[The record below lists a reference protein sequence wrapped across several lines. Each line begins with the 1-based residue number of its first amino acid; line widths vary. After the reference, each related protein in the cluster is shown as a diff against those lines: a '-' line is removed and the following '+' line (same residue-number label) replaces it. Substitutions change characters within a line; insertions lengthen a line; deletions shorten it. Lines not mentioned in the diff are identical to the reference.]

1 MKQYLVVGLGRFGS
15 SVAKTLYDHGEN
27 VLALDINESVVQ
39 ELINSNQIDNAVIVD
54 AADINALKNLGV
66 NNFDVAFVCIGTNI
80 QNSILITMILKELG
94 IPKVIAKA
102 LAETHGKV
110 LSKVGADEVV
120 FPESYMGH
128 RVALGEIE
136 PNIVEHIKFSD
147 DHILVEINAPGK
159 FCNKTLE
166 NLQLRGKYKMNII
179 AIKKADGSMEI
190 SPMGD
195 NVIEEGDTLIVITDT
210 KTAKEL
216 DSLN

>member
-1 MKQYLVVGLGRFGS
+1 MKQFLVVGLGRFGS

-27 VLALDINESVVQ
+27 VLALDKSEALVQ
-39 ELINSNQIDNAVIVD
+39 EVINSNQIDNAVIVD
-54 AADINALKNLGV
+54 ATDINALKNLGV
-66 NNFDVAFVCIGTNI
+66 SNFDVAFVCIGTNI

-110 LSKVGADEVV
+110 LAKVGADEVV

-128 RVALGEIE
+128 RVALSEIE
-136 PNIVEHIKFSD
+136 PNIIEHIKFSD
-147 DHILVEINAPGK
+147 DHILVEINAPSK
-159 FCNKTLE
+159 FYNKTLE
-166 NLQLRGKYKMNII
+166 KLKLRGKYKINII

-195 NVIEEGDTLIVITDT
+195 SVVEEGDTLIVITDT
-210 KTAKEL
+210 HTAKDLE
-216 DSLN
+216 SLN